1 MNEIKLF
8 EGQEVSVTTDK
19 GIKLINL
26 AHTAKICG
34 LIIRDNTRN
43 TERIAWKGN
52 RSISDKLSKIH
63 ESLEKSE
70 CEANASQI
78 NCSKYL
84 QEITYI
90 LDEIENTDDRNS
102 IYMSSWLSKRLA
114 IECHSEKA
122 NRFKNWL
129 VSLDEARENGVFE
142 RIKDAKTPNIATM
155 NGRIDFTISLLTSLP
170 NDKYK
175 NRTVTKVLNFIG
187 FEREERQAIKF
198 QLSVEDIKMILAE
211 FMAKDDVILKNTEYG
226 IAVDRVK
233 LYKHFEKYGFKWTDT
248 LKELDNANLIYH
260 KPQTRTMQ
268 IRYGN
273 EPNPIRV
280 VIVKENFEEER

>member
-129 VSLDEARENGVFE
+129 VTLDEARENNQLVQANSPILDEAVIANMNLIAQNMSFMSKAITGIKEYVQDSIQAKDKQIDDIAELIGIRSKNKSDLINLVKNTLVKKYNLNSINSNMEVYKKAKLKIFE
-142 RIKDAKTPNIATM
+142 EFK
-155 NGRIDFTISLLTSLP
+155 
-170 NDKYK
+170 
-175 NRTVTKVLNFIG
+175 VTKW
-187 FEREERQAIKF
+187 
-198 QLSVEDIKMILAE
+198 EDIPATKY
-211 FMAKDDVILKNTEYG
+211 N
-226 IAVDRVK
+226 AVQA
-233 LYKHFEKYGFKWTDT
+233 F
-248 LKELDNANLIYH
+248 I
-260 KPQTRTMQ
+260 
-268 IRYGN
+268 
-273 EPNPIRV
+273 
-280 VIVKENFEEER
+280 EECL

>member
-1 MNEIKLF
+1 MNKKIHLF
-8 EGQEVSVTTDK
+8 EGQEVKVTTDK
-19 GIKLINL
+19 GVKLINL

-114 IECHSEKA
+114 IECHSDKA
-122 NRFKNWL
+122 SRFKNWL
-129 VSLDEARENGVFE
+129 VTLDEARENRQLTQTDKQVLDEAVVMNMNLIAQNMSFMSKAITGIKEYVQDSIQAKDKQIDDIAE
-142 RIKDAKTPNIATM
+142 LIGIRTKNKCDLIQIIKNTLVRKYNLSRINSSMEVYKRAKAKIFKEFN
-155 NGRIDFTISLLTSLP
+155 
-170 NDKYK
+170 
-175 NRTVTKVLNFIG
+175 VTKW
-187 FEREERQAIKF
+187 
-198 QLSVEDIKMILAE
+198 EDIPATKY
-211 FMAKDDVILKNTEYG
+211 NTVQAF
-226 IAVDRVK
+226 I
-233 LYKHFEKYGFKWTDT
+233 
-248 LKELDNANLIYH
+248 
-260 KPQTRTMQ
+260 
-268 IRYGN
+268 
-273 EPNPIRV
+273 
-280 VIVKENFEEER
+280 EECL

>member
-1 MNEIKLF
+1 MNNQIKSF
-8 EGQEVSVTTDK
+8 EGQDVRVQTDEGVT
-19 GIKLINL
+19 LINL
-26 AHTAKICG
+26 VHVAKCCG
-34 LIIRDNTRN
+34 LNKFETRVGRTTESIRWSRLKEKLN
-43 TERIAWKGN
+43 G
-52 RSISDKLSKIH
+52 ISSGDTDLSPKIK
-63 ESLEKSE
+63 E
-70 CEANASQI
+70 
-78 NCSKYL
+78 
-84 QEITYI
+84 EITYI

-129 VSLDEARENGVFE
+129 VTLDEARENGEFE
-142 RIKDAKTPNIATM
+142 KIKDTKAPNITTM
-155 NGRIDFTISLLTSLP
+155 SGRIDFTISLLTNLP

-175 NRTVTKVLNFIG
+175 NRTVNKVLNFIG
-187 FEREERQAIKF
+187 FEREERQAIKS

-280 VIVKENFEEER
+280 VIVKENFDDVTQ